1 MARLTRV
8 ESQARTRERLIDT
21 ATTAFLR
28 DGYAATSLER
38 VADEA
43 GFSKGA
49 VYSNFRSKEQL
60 CGAVLDAV
68 HAERMRRITSA
79 VAAAGTL
86 DDRLTAVQEW
96 AESTIGDDNWTAL
109 EVEFA
114 THTRHD
120 GTLRAQLA
128 ERGKAIQGVI
138 ASVLAD
144 SADESGVTLPM
155 PADDLAAALFSL
167 GVGLGV
173 RRAIDPRIPVRVL
186 TDTVRVLAGQP
197 VANV

>member
-68 HAERMRRITSA
+68 HTKRLGRITSA
-79 VAAAGTL
+79 VASADTL
-86 DDRLTAVQEW
+86 DQRLTAVQEW
-96 AESTIGDDNWTAL
+96 AESTIGDENWTAL

-114 THTRHD
+114 AHTRHD
-120 GTLRAQLA
+120 GTLRTQLA
-128 ERGKAIQGVI
+128 ERGKAIQCVI

-144 SADESGVTLPM
+144 TAHESGATLPM
-155 PADDLAAALFSL
+155 PAEDLAGALLSL
-167 GVGLGV
+167 GIGLGV